1 MVNTLQTNRTN
12 RIVERDVHVVLH
24 PADFGISVS
33 SQLGFIL
40 VRLVVRLTIWMCRCF
55 VNVSTHHTDLY
66 LDFQGLL
73 MLTGSERE
81 WSSGGAPGFLLF
93 SAGYWGRNRKSY
105 CGMVISDFEECAIV
119 SVGQSFVGT
128 IYMTICAGSVVH

>member
-12 RIVERDVHVVLH
+12 RIVERDVHVVLP

-73 MLTGSERE
+73 MLTGSTRRK
-81 WSSGGAPGFLLF
+81 GNGVRVGLQGF
-93 SAGYWGRNRKSY
+93 Y
-105 CGMVISDFEECAIV
+105 CLVLVIGEEIANPT
-119 SVGQSFVGT
+119 VGWL
-128 IYMTICAGSVVH
+128 